1 MLFEFRHEL
10 ANCEPADPRKFETSE
25 QNWHPGDRVFVN
37 PTVRYV
43 VVATR
48 GGVLIVE
55 RE

>member
-1 MLFEFRHEL
+1 MLFEFRLEL
-10 ANCEPADPRKFETSE
+10 ANGEPADPRKFETSE
-25 QNWHPGDRVFVN
+25 PNWRPGDRIFVN

-48 GGVLIVE
+48 EGVLVVE